1 MAFLRRRRRGC
12 DTTASGWD
20 HGGVTNIDI
29 TVLGSA
35 NLDITATVPRLP
47 GPGETLLGTSLTHS
61 PGGKGANQALA
72 ASRAG
77 ATVRFIGAVGQDAA
91 AVQALELLEADGVD
105 LEHLL
110 RVETEPTGTALIAVD
125 EQGENNIIVIP
136 GANAALDADA
146 VRAQADQI
154 QGLLVLQ
161 GEVPA
166 SGLAAAVAVAPAR
179 IVLNLAPVIQ
189 VPREVFLAADPLV
202 VNEHEGALAL
212 TQLGGN
218 PEGLGEAQVVAAL
231 RAQGVP
237 SVVMTL
243 GAQGALVSGAAASA
257 PAGAAAGVTG
267 QDLPA
272 QNLPDDAGSVRVPSV
287 KVAAVDATGAGDAFV
302 GALAARL
309 AAGEGLVAAA
319 TYAARF
325 AADTVTRPGAQASYP
340 AAGVPLG

>member
-1 MAFLRRRRRGC
+1 M
-12 DTTASGWD
+12 
-20 HGGVTNIDI
+20 TNIDI

-91 AVQALELLEADGVD
+91 AAQALELLEADGVD

-125 EQGENNIIVIP
+125 EAGENNIIVIP

-154 QGLLVLQ
+154 RGLLVLQ

-166 SGLAAAVAVAPAR
+166 SGLAAAVAVAPGR
-179 IVLNLAPVIQ
+179 VVLNLAPVIE

-212 TQLGGN
+212 TQLGGQ
-218 PEGLGEAQVVAAL
+218 PQGLGEAEVVAAL
-231 RAQGVP
+231 RAKGVP

-243 GAQGALVSGAAASA
+243 GAQGALVSGA
-257 PAGAAAGVTG
+257 PE

-272 QNLPDDAGSVRVPSV
+272 TDLQATDLPDDAGSVRVPRV

-340 AAGVPLG
+340 AAGAPLG

>member
-1 MAFLRRRRRGC
+1 MR
-12 DTTASGWD
+12 
-20 HGGVTNIDI
+20 NIDI

-77 ATVRFIGAVGQDAA
+77 ASVRFIGAVGQDASA
-91 AVQALELLEADGVD
+91 AQALALLDADGVD

-110 RVETEPTGTALIAVD
+110 RVEQEPTGTALIAVD

-146 VRAQADQI
+146 VRAQSDQI
-154 QGLLVLQ
+154 LGLLVLQ

-166 SGLAAAVAVAPAR
+166 SGLAAAVAAAPGR
-179 IVLNLAPVIQ
+179 VVLNLAPVIEVQ
-189 VPREVFLAADPLV
+189 REVFLAADPLV

-212 TQLGGN
+212 SQLGGD
-218 PEGLGEAQVVAAL
+218 PRGLAEEDVVLAL

-243 GAQGALVSGAAASA
+243 GAKGALVSA
-257 PAGAAAGVTG
+257 
-267 QDLPA
+267 
-272 QNLPDDAGSVRVPSV
+272 PDDDGVARVPSV

-309 AAGEGLVAAA
+309 AVGDRLATAAA
-319 TYAARF
+319 FAARF

-340 AAGVPLG
+340 EAGAALA

>member
-1 MAFLRRRRRGC
+1 MR
-12 DTTASGWD
+12 
-20 HGGVTNIDI
+20 NIDI
-29 TVLGSA
+29 TVLGSS
-35 NLDITATVPRLP
+35 NLDITATAPRLP

-77 ATVRFIGAVGQDAA
+77 ASVRFIGAVGQDASA
-91 AVQALELLEADGVD
+91 AQALALLDADGVD

-110 RVETEPTGTALIAVD
+110 RVEKEPTGTALIAVD

-146 VRAQADQI
+146 VRAQSDQI
-154 QGLLVLQ
+154 LGLLVLQ

-166 SGLAAAVAVAPAR
+166 SGLAAAVAAAPGR
-179 IVLNLAPVIQ
+179 VVLNLAPVIEVQ
-189 VPREVFLAADPLV
+189 REVFLAADPLV

-212 TQLGGN
+212 SQLGGE
-218 PEGLGEAQVVAAL
+218 PRGLAEEDVVLAL

-243 GAQGALVSGAAASA
+243 GAKGALVSA
-257 PAGAAAGVTG
+257 
-267 QDLPA
+267 
-272 QNLPDDAGSVRVPSV
+272 PDDDGVARVPSV

-309 AAGEGLVAAA
+309 AVGDRLATAAA
-319 TYAARF
+319 FAARF

-340 AAGVPLG
+340 EAGAALA